1 MIEKFLTSF
10 HRASGF
16 AIQADLGE
24 KLGNIGLGLLRI
36 GFGKTVSVQKI
47 SNNRDIQLKPSFA
60 YPISVR
66 IAAIALYAITFPI
79 TIPLTLIGCIGATLS
94 TSHKQLFSA
103 FQSQILHQER
113 PTGHGRVNF
122 QGARARDFDKVAE
135 PMAVA
140 EQESYVI
147 LPTTR

>member
-1 MIEKFLTSF
+1 MIDKFLTSF

-16 AIQADLGE
+16 TTQADLGE

-36 GFGKTVSVQKI
+36 GFGKIVSVQKI
-47 SNNRDIQLKPSFA
+47 SNNRDIQLKPSFD

-66 IAAIALYAITFPI
+66 IAAIALYAIAFPI
-79 TIPLTLIGCIGATLS
+79 TIPLTFIGCIGATLS

-113 PTGHGRVNF
+113 PTGHVRVNF
-122 QGARARDFDKVAE
+122 LGARARDFDKVAE